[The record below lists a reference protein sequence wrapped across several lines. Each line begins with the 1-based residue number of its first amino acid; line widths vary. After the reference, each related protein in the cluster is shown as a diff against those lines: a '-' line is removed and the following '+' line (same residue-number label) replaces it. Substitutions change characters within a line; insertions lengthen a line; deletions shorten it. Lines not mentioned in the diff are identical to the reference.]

1 MLSIQ
6 EFTLLYGDN
15 ERWCTWLSSL
25 WSDPQ
30 VILLLEVYLWSTMF
44 WSEDS
49 PLIGACAGRSGG
61 WADGGHCNY
70 TIWKGQSTPP
80 GSTEQA
86 FWGTH
91 TRSVCVH
98 THLHHSVCVNVN
110 HARGKQW
117 LIIRSPVLGK
127 LKYIYDCTCHT
138 TGVASRKLGGGK
150 CVPVWLSVFVRGH
163 HINFNKYCTHVCDN
177 WLGSQYA
184 WGLFLQL
191 EVPSESRTFDT
202 FSAVKLVGL
211 RVSVSFSNPAH
222 GPVPETLLVGMALA
236 RGDCTRVLLPRLEDM
251 ECGMQCTSG
260 ATTIS
265 RVFWPL
271 LR

>member
-1 MLSIQ
+1 MLLIQ

-91 TRSVCVH
+91 TRRVCVCAHTFASLCVCKRESCKGKAVINYQITCVRKTEIHLWLHVSYYWGSITQIGGGEMCTSMTISVC
-98 THLHHSVCVNVN
+98 S
-110 HARGKQW
+110 
-117 LIIRSPVLGK
+117 RSP
-127 LKYIYDCTCHT
+127 YQ
-138 TGVASRKLGGGK
+138 
-150 CVPVWLSVFVRGH
+150 F
-163 HINFNKYCTHVCDN
+163 
-177 WLGSQYA
+177 
-184 WGLFLQL
+184 
-191 EVPSESRTFDT
+191 
-202 FSAVKLVGL
+202 
-211 RVSVSFSNPAH
+211 
-222 GPVPETLLVGMALA
+222 
-236 RGDCTRVLLPRLEDM
+236 
-251 ECGMQCTSG
+251 
-260 ATTIS
+260 
-265 RVFWPL
+265 
-271 LR
+271 